1 MRTATLILLR
11 KGKPSRNKAPAPEWV
26 VRITHIV
33 TGEGEVKQD
42 E

>member
-1 MRTATLILLR
+1 MLILLR
-11 KGKPSRNKAPAPEWV
+11 KGKPSRNNASAPRWV
-26 VRITHIV
+26 VRSTHIV